1 MPSRDNDPPELR
13 KQLGAGLAVVAESAL
28 RLAWKVE
35 KDLDE
40 SGKILER
47 LHGRVDDLDQG
58 LTLTNHQVRL
68 VNARVDNLEGRIM
81 ASLGRIEERLG
92 TVERVPPAVPT
103 DPELPQTTSDRPIS
117 YHDLP
122 NAIEAVERQRSANF
136 WLGLVDAFKGVFREG
151 LRKGAAT
158 AVAALVVAGALL
170 AAGYAIRDC
179 THAIVHQGQSP
190 EIPKLKPIE

>member
-13 KQLGAGLAVVAESAL
+13 KQLGANLAVVAESAL

-35 KDLDE
+35 KDLGE
-40 SGKILER
+40 SDKILGR

-81 ASLGRIEERLG
+81 ASLGRIEDRLG
-92 TVERVPPAVPT
+92 IIEKVPPAVST
-103 DPELPQTTSDRPIS
+103 DPELPQNTSDRPIS

-122 NAIEAVERQRSANF
+122 NAIEAFDRQQKANF
-136 WLGLVDAFKGVFREG
+136 WLGLIDAFKSVFREG

-190 EIPKLKPIE
+190 EIPKLKPVE

>member
-1 MPSRDNDPPELR
+1 M
-13 KQLGAGLAVVAESAL
+13 VAESAL

-40 SGKILER
+40 SNKILER
-47 LHGRVDDLDQG
+47 LDGRVDDLDQG

-81 ASLGRIEERLG
+81 ASLGRIENRLG
-92 TVERVPPAVPT
+92 IIEKVPPAVST
-103 DPELPQTTSDRPIS
+103 DPELPQNTSDRPIS

-122 NAIEAVERQRSANF
+122 NAIEAVERQRNATF

-151 LRKGAAT
+151 LRKGAAS
-158 AVAALVVAGALL
+158 AVAALVVAAALL

>member
-1 MPSRDNDPPELR
+1 MPSRDNDPPEPR
-13 KQLGAGLAVVAESAL
+13 KQLGASLSVVAETAL
-28 RLAWKVE
+28 RIAWKVE
-35 KDLDE
+35 KKLGETDGVIEKLQ
-40 SGKILER
+40 
-47 LHGRVDDLDQG
+47 GRVDGIDHG
-58 LTLTNHQVRL
+58 LAITNHQVKL
-68 VNARVDNLEGRIM
+68 VGARVDNLEGRIM

>member
-13 KQLGAGLAVVAESAL
+13 KQLGASLAVVAESAL

-35 KDLDE
+35 KDLGE
-40 SGKILER
+40 SDKVLEK
-47 LHGRVDDLDQG
+47 LNGRVDDLDQG

-136 WLGLVDAFKGVFREG
+136 WLGLVYAFKGVFREG

-190 EIPKLKPIE
+190 EIPKLKPVE

>member
-13 KQLGAGLAVVAESAL
+13 KQLGASLAVVAESAL

-35 KDLDE
+35 KDLGE
-40 SGKILER
+40 SDKILER

-81 ASLGRIEERLG
+81 ASLGRIENRLG
-92 TVERVPPAVPT
+92 IIEKVPPAVST
-103 DPELPQTTSDRPIS
+103 DPELPQNTSDRPIS

-122 NAIEAVERQRSANF
+122 NAIEAVERQRNATF
-136 WLGLVDAFKGVFREG
+136 WLGLVDAFKRRLSRG
-151 LRKGAAT
+151 LAQRSSVSRRGARCRRRPRRPATLSAT
-158 AVAALVVAGALL
+158 APTPSCTRGRALK
-170 AAGYAIRDC
+170 
-179 THAIVHQGQSP
+179 SP
-190 EIPKLKPIE
+190 S